1 MFIHKPGQ
9 KSSILNT
16 SSREATIQNRRK
28 INRRYL
34 LYFVRVYDAATRQQ
48 IGNLVDITPQG
59 AMIVS
64 QDPIPADQD
73 VRLRLELTTDV
84 ADKPF
89 LEFPARSIW
98 CHPDLEPSLH
108 NTGFEILELTPED
121 ARIIQKIIET
131 FGFRDNEPTR

>member
-1 MFIHKPGQ
+1 M
-9 KSSILNT
+9 
-16 SSREATIQNRRK
+16 QNRRK
-28 INRRYL
+28 TNRRYL
-34 LYFVRVYDAATRQQ
+34 SSFIRVYDASTREQ

-59 AMIVS
+59 AMIVGQES
-64 QDPIPADQD
+64 IPQDQAI
-73 VRLRLELTTDV
+73 RLRLELASEV

-121 ARIIQKIIET
+121 TRIIQKIIET
-131 FGFRDNEPTR
+131 FGFRDNQSTR

>member
-1 MFIHKPGQ
+1 MK
-9 KSSILNT
+9 
-16 SSREATIQNRRK
+16 NRRK

-48 IGNLVDITPQG
+48 IGNLVDITPHG

-64 QDPIPADQD
+64 PDPIPTDQAI
-73 VRLRLELTTDV
+73 RLRLELTTDV
-84 ADKPF
+84 AEKPF

-98 CHPDLEPSLH
+98 CHPDLEPSLY

-121 ARIIQKIIET
+121 VGIIQKIIGS
-131 FGFRDNEPTR
+131 FGFRDNEPAR

>member
-1 MFIHKPGQ
+1 M
-9 KSSILNT
+9 
-16 SSREATIQNRRK
+16 QNRRK

-59 AMIVS
+59 VMIVG
-64 QDPIPADQD
+64 QEPIPAGQAI
-73 VRLRLELTTDV
+73 RLRLELTTEV

-89 LEFPARSIW
+89 LEFPAHSKW

-121 ARIIQKIIET
+121 TKIIQKIIET
-131 FGFRDNEPTR
+131 FGFRDNQPTR